1 MQLSCIILDEGEVG
15 LSVRLSSVGL
25 EEAVGMSLAHDLT
38 EIDVE
43 GGFKGARFKRGHVVR
58 PEDLE
63 VLRRMGKSR
72 LWVIELEE
80 GELHEDEASKVLAS
94 ALAGDGIRVEGPSE
108 GKCSFFSE
116 RFGLLHYDPSSVDAV
131 NAFGV
136 WALALLPP
144 LIPVRAGEPVGSVRP
159 FGLSVTRD
167 SLEATLSVASP
178 LSVRAFKP
186 LKVALVTTGA
196 ELLEGRK
203 RDAFR
208 PRLEE
213 KISPLGGAFLGQSI
227 AGDEVEA
234 IVSSAV
240 SFLERGADVIIFT
253 GGMSVDADDL
263 TPKAISSL
271 ADEVLFR
278 GVPAIPGNM
287 LMLAKRGGV
296 YLVGAPA
303 CVVFERRTSF
313 DLLLL
318 RLFAGLTPG
327 EEEVRRWGVG
337 GFCSRCEICVFPRC
351 SFAARP

>member
-1 MQLSCIILDEGEVG
+1 MKLT
-15 LSVRLSSVGL
+15 SVGL

-38 EIDVE
+38 EIDVD

-72 LWVIELEE
+72 LWVVELEE
-80 GELHEDEASKVLAS
+80 GELHEDEASRALAS
-94 ALAGDGIRVEGPSE
+94 ALAGEGVRVEGPGE
-108 GKCSFFSE
+108 GKCGFFAE
-116 RFGLLHYDPSSVDAV
+116 RFGLLIYDPSSVDAI

-136 WALALLPP
+136 WALVLLPP
-144 LIPVRAGEPVGSVRP
+144 FVPVRAGELVGSIRP
-159 FGLSVTRD
+159 FGLVVDRA
-167 SLEATLSVASP
+167 SLEATLSVVSP
-178 LSVRAFKP
+178 LSVRAFEP
-186 LKVALVTTGA
+186 LRVALVTTGA

-208 PRLEE
+208 PKLEE
-213 KISPLGGAFLGQSI
+213 KISPLGGVFLGQEVV
-227 AGDEVEA
+227 GDDIEA
-234 IVSSAV
+234 IASSAR
-240 SFLERGADVIIFT
+240 SFLERGADLIIFT

-271 ADEVLFR
+271 ADEVLFK
-278 GVPAIPGNM
+278 GVPVIPGNM
-287 LMLAKRGGV
+287 LMLARRGKA

-303 CVVFERRTSF
+303 CVVFERRTSL

-318 RLFAGLTPG
+318 RLFAGLPPKA
-327 EEEVRRWGVG
+327 EEVRRWGVG
-337 GFCSRCEICVFPRC
+337 GFCSRCEACAFPRC